1 MGSARFRSLLEYDEF
16 SSYPD
21 PRDHSI
27 ELAQKPTA
35 QLIKQT
41 ISVGTTEETFDLSAF
56 ATITGIIIENLDGNN
71 FVIAEWMTQIGSQGA
86 DDFDFAANDTPETI
100 LDNSG
105 NTTFLTNY
113 ATTGGYVRIAAS
125 ENTGEND
132 GLYLIQNAVDGDNL
146 TIATGTALLADNDQD
161 TAATL
166 SFEEKCRVKI
176 PKDNMPL
183 IYMGNVVVASD
194 LKLEA
199 DTAACRVSIS
209 IIGT

>member
-113 ATTGGYVRIAAS
+113 ATTGGYVRIASAEDS
-125 ENTGEND
+125 GND
-132 GLYLIQNAVDGDNL
+132 GLYLIQSAVDGDNL
-146 TIATGTALLADNDQD
+146 TLGIGNALGSDNVQD
-161 TAATL
+161 TTATL